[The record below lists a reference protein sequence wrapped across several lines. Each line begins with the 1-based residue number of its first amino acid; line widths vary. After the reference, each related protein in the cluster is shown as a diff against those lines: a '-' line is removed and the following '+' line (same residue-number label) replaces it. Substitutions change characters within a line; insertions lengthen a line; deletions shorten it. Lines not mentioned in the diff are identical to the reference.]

1 MRFAILILSIGLL
14 LGRAV
19 AEQPKAIFGAHEYIE
34 YLPGSLPI
42 VIGAPHGGSLKPR
55 ELPDREEGKTMQD
68 AFTQELART
77 IRESMIGRFGA
88 APALVICRLH
98 RSKLDCNREVNEATQ
113 GSPGARQAFD
123 DFHSFINQACDA
135 VGKQAGAGLYI
146 DLHGHRH
153 EQELVEVGALV
164 RAEKLAMSDAE
175 LDAGDFI
182 PRQSSIREL
191 DKRSPESFSALLRGP
206 RSLGG
211 LLEARGF
218 AAIPSPAH
226 PAPGNNPYF
235 NGAYSVA
242 AHGSRDKGT
251 ISAIQIECP
260 FKAVREKP
268 ESRAKF
274 SATLCDAL
282 EEYFRVHFQMDLKEG
297 RRIEGKAVIRPA
309 SPH

>member
-1 MRFAILILSIGLL
+1 MRFSLLILSVGLL
-14 LGRAV
+14 LGRAA

-42 VIGAPHGGSLKPR
+42 VIGAPHGGSLKPK

-68 AFTQELART
+68 AFTQELARM
-77 IRESMIGRFGA
+77 IREDMQKHFGFP
-88 APALVICRLH
+88 PALIICRLH

-113 GSPGARQAFD
+113 GNAGAKEAFD
-123 DFHSFINQACDA
+123 DFHRFISQACEA
-135 VGKQAGAGLYI
+135 VEKKVGAGLYI

-164 RAEKLAMSDAE
+164 RADKLAMSDAE
-175 LDAGDFI
+175 LDAGVLVS
-182 PRQSSIREL
+182 RQSSIREL
-191 DKRSPESFSALLRGP
+191 DKRSPQSFSALLRGP
-206 RSLGG
+206 QSLGG

-226 PAPGNNPYF
+226 PAPGDNPYF

-242 AHGSRDKGT
+242 THGSRDKGT
-251 ISAIQIECP
+251 ISAIQVECP

-268 ESRAKF
+268 ELRAKF
-274 SATLCDAL
+274 STALCDAL
-282 EEYFRVHFQMDLKEG
+282 DEYFRVHFQMELK
-297 RRIEGKAVIRPA
+297 KAGEA
-309 SPH
+309 KAK